1 LFICFTSYSIIKES
15 LVLLNYYLSIKE
27 NISFVKQE
35 TVSLSL
41 IIYYKSRINF
51 QKNSEVE
58 FVKFKKLSIT
68 LLTLILVMTLSFTIL
83 AEEVNL
89 RIYHVNDVHSRV
101 EEDDYAGSMG
111 YAKMATLIKEAR
123 RERENVMFLDAGD
136 TFHGQTIANINDG
149 ESISHILDLMKLDAV
164 TLGNHDFNFGQQRL
178 EELAEM
184 SRFPFLAA
192 NLSREDGKEIPYT
205 EDYIIKEYDGVKVGV
220 FGLATPETTFKTHP
234 KNVEGLVFE
243 NPITTA
249 EAVVSE
255 LENKV
260 DVIVALS
267 HLGISEG
274 SEYTSKM
281 VAEEVAG
288 IDLIVDGHSH
298 NVLEEG
304 MKVNDTMIVMA
315 GEYSKFLGYVD
326 LTVENGEVEA
336 ITPNLIPRED
346 TANVEKDYIISLV
359 VDRVNKAN
367 EVITSQVVGRTTV
380 ELNGAR
386 EHVRT
391 GETNLGN
398 LITDAMKAKFNADA
412 AITNGGGIRASIN
425 QGEITQGEVIT
436 VLPFGNTAMLMELSG
451 ADLRAALEHGI
462 SEYPA
467 TEGLFPQVSG
477 IKFTF
482 DGDAE
487 AGNRVQK
494 VWVAGEELDP
504 NKMYTVA
511 TNDFMKAGGDGYS
524 MFADAPIVSEAGG
537 LEEVLMEYIEA
548 NAPVAPEVEG
558 RIVAE

>member
-1 LFICFTSYSIIKES
+1 
-15 LVLLNYYLSIKE
+15 
-27 NISFVKQE
+27 
-35 TVSLSL
+35 
-41 IIYYKSRINF
+41 
-51 QKNSEVE
+51 VE

-83 AEEVNL
+83 AEEVDL

-136 TFHGQTIANINDG
+136 SFHGQTIANINQG
-149 ESISHILDLMKLDAV
+149 ESISHILDLMDLDAL
-164 TLGNHDFNFGQQRL
+164 TLGNHDFNFGQERL
-178 EELAEM
+178 GELAEM
-184 SRFPFLAA
+184 SNFPFLAA
-192 NLSREDGKEIPYT
+192 NLSREDGEEIPYT
-205 EDYIIKEYDGVKVGV
+205 EDYLIKEYDGVKVGI
-220 FGLATPETTFKTHP
+220 FGLATPETTYKTHP
-234 KNVEGLVFE
+234 KNVKGLVFE
-243 NPITTA
+243 NPVTTA
-249 EAVVSE
+249 NAVVNE
-255 LENKV
+255 LESKV
-260 DVIVALS
+260 DVVVALT

-274 SEYTSKM
+274 SKYTSTM
-281 VAEEVAG
+281 IAEEVPG
-288 IDLIVDGHSH
+288 IDLIIDGHSH
-298 NVLEEG
+298 NVIEEG
-304 MKVNDTMIVMA
+304 MMVNDTMIVMA
-315 GEYSKFLGYVD
+315 GEYSKYLGYVD
-326 LTVENGEVEA
+326 LTVENGNVSNIKA
-336 ITPNLIPRED
+336 NLIPREE
-346 TANVEKDYIISLV
+346 TADVKEDYIISLV
-359 VDRVNKAN
+359 VERINRAN
-367 EVITSQVVGRTTV
+367 EVITSQVVGRTAV
-380 ELNGAR
+380 ELNGER
-386 EHVRT
+386 GNIRT

-398 LITDAMKAKFNADA
+398 LITDSMRAKFDADA
-412 AITNGGGIRASIN
+412 AITNGGGIRASID

-436 VLPFGNTAMLMELSG
+436 VLPFGNTTILMELSG
-451 ADLRAALEHGI
+451 ADIKAALEHGV

-487 AGNRVQK
+487 PGNRVQK
-494 VWVAGEELDP
+494 VWVNGEMLDP

-558 RIVAE
+558 RIIAE

>member
-1 LFICFTSYSIIKES
+1 
-15 LVLLNYYLSIKE
+15 
-27 NISFVKQE
+27 
-35 TVSLSL
+35 
-41 IIYYKSRINF
+41 
-51 QKNSEVE
+51 VE
-58 FVKFKKLSIT
+58 FVNFKKLSIT

-101 EEDDYAGSMG
+101 EEDDWAGSMG

-123 RERENVMFLDAGD
+123 REMDNVMFLDAGD
-136 TFHGQTIANINDG
+136 SFHGQTIANINEG
-149 ESISHILDLMKLDAV
+149 EAVSNILDLMNVDAL
-164 TLGNHDFNFGQQRL
+164 TLGNHDFNYGQARL
-178 EELAEM
+178 EELANM
-184 SRFPFLAA
+184 SNFPFLAA
-192 NLSREDGKEIPYT
+192 NLSREDGEEISYT
-205 EDYIIKEYDGVKVGV
+205 EDYVIKEYDGVKVGI
-220 FGLATPETTFKTHP
+220 FGLATPETAYKTHP

-243 NPITTA
+243 NPITSA
-249 EAVVSE
+249 NAVVNE
-255 LENKV
+255 LESQV
-260 DVIVALS
+260 DIVIALT

-274 SEYTSKM
+274 SEYTSQM
-281 VAEEVAG
+281 VAEEVPG

-298 NVLEEG
+298 NVIEEG
-304 MKVNDTMIVMA
+304 MMVNDTMIVMA

-326 LTVENGEVEA
+326 LTVDNGNVSDIDA
-336 ITPNLIPRED
+336 NLISRED
-346 TANVEKDYIISLV
+346 TMDVEKDFIISTV
-359 VDRVNKAN
+359 VDRINRAN
-367 EVITSQVVGRTTV
+367 AAITSQVVGRAAV
-380 ELNGAR
+380 VLDGERGNI
-386 EHVRT
+386 RT

-398 LITDAMKAKFNADA
+398 LITDAMRTKLDTDA
-412 AITNGGGIRASIN
+412 AITNGGGIRASID

-436 VLPFGNTAMLMELSG
+436 VLPFGNTAMAIELSG
-451 ADLRAALEHGI
+451 ADLKAALEHGV

-487 AGNRVQK
+487 PGNRVQK
-494 VWVAGEELDP
+494 VWVGGEELDP

-524 MFADAPIVSEAGG
+524 MFADAPIVKEAGG

-548 NAPVAPEVEG
+548 NAPVAPETEG

>member
-1 LFICFTSYSIIKES
+1 M
-15 LVLLNYYLSIKE
+15 
-27 NISFVKQE
+27 
-35 TVSLSL
+35 
-41 IIYYKSRINF
+41 
-51 QKNSEVE
+51 EVE

-101 EEDDYAGSMG
+101 EEDDWAGSMG

-123 RERENVMFLDAGD
+123 REMDNVMFLDAGD
-136 TFHGQTIANINDG
+136 SFHGQTIANINEG
-149 ESISHILDLMKLDAV
+149 EAISNILDLMNVDAL
-164 TLGNHDFNFGQQRL
+164 TLGNHDFNYGQERL
-178 EELAEM
+178 EELANM
-184 SRFPFLAA
+184 SNFPFLAA
-192 NLSREDGKEIPYT
+192 NLVREDGEDIPYA
-205 EDYIIKEYDGVKVGV
+205 EDYVIKEYDGVKVGI
-220 FGLATPETTFKTHP
+220 FGLATPETAYKTHP

-249 EAVVSE
+249 NAVVNE
-255 LENKV
+255 LESQV
-260 DVIVALS
+260 DVVIGLT

-281 VAEEVAG
+281 VAEEVPG

-304 MKVNDTMIVMA
+304 MMVNDTMIVMA

-326 LTVENGEVEA
+326 LTVDNGNISDMKA
-336 ITPNLIPRED
+336 NLIPRED
-346 TANVEKDYIISLV
+346 TADVEKDFIISTV
-359 VDRVNKAN
+359 VDRINRAN
-367 EVITSQVVGRTTV
+367 ETITSQPVGVTNVV
-380 ELNGAR
+380 LNGER
-386 EHVRT
+386 GNVRT

-398 LITDAMKAKFNADA
+398 LITDAMREKLDTDA
-412 AITNGGGIRASIN
+412 AITNGGGIRASIDK
-425 QGEITQGEVIT
+425 GEITQGEVIT
-436 VLPFGNTAMLMELSG
+436 VLPFGNTAMAIELSG
-451 ADLRAALEHGI
+451 ADLRAALEHAV

-487 AGNRVQK
+487 AGNRVQQ
-494 VWVAGEELDP
+494 VWVGGEELDP
-504 NKMYTVA
+504 DKMYTVA

-524 MFADAPIVSEAGG
+524 MFTDAPIVKEAGG
-537 LEEVLMEYIEA
+537 LEEVLMEYIEL
-548 NAPVAPEVEG
+548 NSPVAPDTEG

>member
-1 LFICFTSYSIIKES
+1 
-15 LVLLNYYLSIKE
+15 
-27 NISFVKQE
+27 
-35 TVSLSL
+35 
-41 IIYYKSRINF
+41 
-51 QKNSEVE
+51 VE

-111 YAKMATLIKEAR
+111 YAKMAALIKEAR
-123 RERENVMFLDAGD
+123 REKENVMFLDAGD
-136 TFHGQTIANINDG
+136 TFHGQTIANINEG

-164 TLGNHDFNFGQQRL
+164 TLGNHDFNYGQDRL
-178 EELAEM
+178 IELDEM

-192 NLSREDGKEIPYT
+192 NLSREDGEEISYT
-205 EDYIIKEYDGVKVGV
+205 KDYIIKEYDGVKVGV
-220 FGLATPETTFKTHP
+220 FGLATPETSYKTHP

-249 EAVVSE
+249 EEVVNE
-255 LENKV
+255 LEDQV
-260 DVIVALS
+260 DVVVALT
-267 HLGISEG
+267 HLGISKG
-274 SEYTSKM
+274 SEYTSIKL
-281 VAEEVAG
+281 AEEVSG
-288 IDLIVDGHSH
+288 IDLIIDGHSH

-304 MKVNDTMIVMA
+304 MMVNDTMIAMA
-315 GEYSKFLGYVD
+315 GEYSKYLGYVD

-336 ITPNLIPRED
+336 INANLIPREE
-346 TANVEKDYIISLV
+346 TAEVEKDYVISLV

-367 EVITSQVVGRTTV
+367 EVITSQVVGRTAV

-386 EHVRT
+386 GNVRT

-398 LITDAMKAKFNADA
+398 LITDAMKAKFGADA
-412 AITNGGGIRASIN
+412 AITNGGGIRASID

-451 ADLRAALEHGI
+451 ADLKAALEHGV

-467 TEGLFPQVSG
+467 AEGLFPQVSG
-477 IKFTF
+477 IKFNF
-482 DGDAE
+482 NGDAE
-487 AGNRVQK
+487 PGNRVQE
-494 VWVAGEELDP
+494 VWVGGEKLDP
-504 NKMYTVA
+504 NKMYTAA

-524 MFADAPIVSEAGG
+524 MLADAPIVSEAGG

-548 NAPVAPEVEG
+548 NTPVAPEVEG
-558 RIVAE
+558 RIIAD

>member
-1 LFICFTSYSIIKES
+1 
-15 LVLLNYYLSIKE
+15 
-27 NISFVKQE
+27 
-35 TVSLSL
+35 
-41 IIYYKSRINF
+41 
-51 QKNSEVE
+51 
-58 FVKFKKLSIT
+58 
-68 LLTLILVMTLSFTIL
+68 MTLSFTIL

-111 YAKMATLIKEAR
+111 YAKMATLIEEGKR
-123 RERENVMFLDAGD
+123 NNNNVMFLDAGD
-136 TFHGQTIANINDG
+136 TFHGQTIANINEG
-149 ESISHILDLMKLDAV
+149 EAISHILDLMDLDAL
-164 TLGNHDFNFGQQRL
+164 TLGNHDFNYGQAR
-178 EELAEM
+178 LAELDEM
-184 SRFPFLAA
+184 SNFPFLAA
-192 NLSREDGKEIPYT
+192 NLSREDGEEISYAQ
-205 EDYIIKEYDGVKVGV
+205 DYFIKEYDGVKVGV
-220 FGLATPETTFKTHP
+220 FGLATPETRYKTHP

-249 EAVVSE
+249 EAVVNE
-255 LENKV
+255 LEDQV
-260 DVIVALS
+260 DVIVALT

-274 SEYTSKM
+274 SEYTSTKL
-281 VAEEVAG
+281 AKEVSG
-288 IDLIVDGHSH
+288 IDLIIDGHSH

-304 MKVNDTMIVMA
+304 MMVNDTMIAMA

-326 LTVENGEVEA
+326 LTVENDEVKSINA
-336 ITPNLIPRED
+336 NLIPREE
-346 TANVEKDYIISLV
+346 TADVEKDYIISLV
-359 VDRVNKAN
+359 VDRVNNAN
-367 EVITSQVVGRTTV
+367 EVITSQVVGRTAV

-386 EHVRT
+386 ENVRT

-398 LITDAMKAKFNADA
+398 LITDAMRTKLGTDA
-412 AITNGGGIRASIN
+412 AITNGGGIRASIDK
-425 QGEITQGEVIT
+425 GEITQGEVIT
-436 VLPFGNTAMLMELSG
+436 VLPFGNTAMAIELSG
-451 ADLRAALEHGI
+451 ADLRAALEHAV

-487 AGNRVQK
+487 PGNRVK
-494 VWVAGEELDP
+494 EVWVGGEMLDED
-504 NKMYTVA
+504 KMYTVA

-524 MFADAPIVSEAGG
+524 MFTDAPIVSEAGG

>member
-1 LFICFTSYSIIKES
+1 MNL
-15 LVLLNYYLSIKE
+15 
-27 NISFVKQE
+27 
-35 TVSLSL
+35 
-41 IIYYKSRINF
+41 
-51 QKNSEVE
+51 
-58 FVKFKKLSIT
+58 KKLSIT

-136 TFHGQTIANINDG
+136 SFHGQTIANINQG
-149 ESISHILDLMKLDAV
+149 ESISHILDLMNLDAL
-164 TLGNHDFNFGQQRL
+164 TLGNHDFNFGQERL
-178 EELAEM
+178 GELAEM
-184 SRFPFLAA
+184 SNFPFLAA
-192 NLSREDGKEIPYT
+192 NLSREDGEEIPYT
-205 EDYIIKEYDGVKVGV
+205 EDYLIKEYDGVKVGV
-220 FGLATPETTFKTHP
+220 FGLATPETTYKTHP
-234 KNVEGLVFE
+234 KNVEGLNFE
-243 NPITTA
+243 DPVAAAKTA
-249 EAVVSE
+249 VEE
-255 LENKV
+255 LRNKV
-260 DVIVALS
+260 DVVVALT

-274 SEYTSKM
+274 SDYTSIM
-281 VAEEVAG
+281 VAEEVPG

-298 NVLEEG
+298 NVIKEG
-304 MKVNDTMIVMA
+304 MMVNETMIVQA
-315 GEYSKFLGYVD
+315 GEYSKYLGYVD
-326 LTVENGEVEA
+326 LTVENGELSNIKA
-336 ITPNLIPRED
+336 NLIPREE
-346 TANVEKDYIISLV
+346 TADVEEDYIISLV
-359 VDRVNKAN
+359 IERINRAN
-367 EVITSQVVGRTTV
+367 EVITSQVVGRTAV
-380 ELNGAR
+380 ELNGER
-386 EHVRT
+386 GNIRT

-398 LITDAMKAKFNADA
+398 LITDAMRAKFDADA
-412 AITNGGGIRASIN
+412 AITNGGGIRASID

-436 VLPFGNTAMLMELSG
+436 VLPFGNTTILMELSG
-451 ADLRAALEHGI
+451 ADIKAALEHGV

-487 AGNRVQK
+487 SGNRVQR
-494 VWVAGEELDP
+494 VWVNGEMLDP

-558 RIVAE
+558 RITAE